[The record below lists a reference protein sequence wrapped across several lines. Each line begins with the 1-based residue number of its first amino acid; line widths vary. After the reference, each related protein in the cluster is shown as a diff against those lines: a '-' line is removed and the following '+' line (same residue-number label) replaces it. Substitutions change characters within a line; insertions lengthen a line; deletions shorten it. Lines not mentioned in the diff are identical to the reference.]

1 MLENNISRNNKIPGS
16 SGCDSYTRP
25 EEIKALSKF
34 LGEQRKTLDG
44 SIGLDETLLGVPGE
58 TTGRIPEVVL
68 SSKIDSLDLSR
79 VDDIIKLNEKL
90 VTLDNNSSPIGA
102 NITSL
107 PQGFIGIENSDNI
120 DLSDKIETLQS
131 EQEIDLEDK
140 VQILDA
146 EDEIKLDTTKKEL
159 SGDTNLTGL
168 EDTKVGLDL
177 SDNVTKLSNKIEGLE
192 TTDVKNLE
200 DHIEQLKDNSNISL
214 SDEIKLLN
222 DSESTELSNKVN
234 VLDDNTDI
242 NKLSETKVELVSD
255 NKTELIKDLK
265 KLEVT
270 DNIDLGDSKISLETG
285 DVENNL
291 EEKRV
296 DLINTSNIQGLSES
310 IITLENK
317 EHADSL
323 SSVRKDLE
331 SQQSISELS
340 NELVGIE
347 DLTDITLRTD
357 SVDLKD
363 DGKIELGNTKVEFKD
378 ETKLELSS
386 PLITIDPINF
396 PDLSDFKD
404 IINDDTVL
412 ELGDKKIDLTT
423 TDNVELGS
431 SIITVEDSNNI
442 ELSDK
447 SIKVED
453 DNNIELGNSLITV
466 EDDTELELSKLLS
479 SLDSI
484 SLSELSQELIE
495 LDVNEEVTLND
506 SNVRLVDNNSISL
519 ATDKID
525 LVDSVNIELGNEKI
539 DLTTTDNVELGNSLV
554 TVEDNNNIELGNRLE
569 NLVDSGEF
577 SLEDFLDTIEDDNI
591 ESLAGDKKLLGSA
604 ISPKTDND
612 YIGKVESLEI
622 KKVINSKDY
631 IKLGNSS
638 EQGITVSERDK
649 ILDDAYITK
658 TEALSG
664 GLPEEYYL
672 LKSKAPENDSDYN
685 YQGEYQLLYDK
696 KSLQST
702 QERPDHIKYNKFG
715 PGGEIIESVVGS
727 ITSEKRGEILDDAYI
742 TKTEA
747 LSGGLPEEYYLSK
760 AKAPENDSDY
770 EYFDPS
776 ISGSKLYSGKP
787 EYIKDPT
794 KTVVVGKEN
803 LQEGVKYSGDLM
815 ILELHDKSYM
825 TKNDEVKYT
834 IEDQDHIKYNKFGA
848 GGKIIESV
856 VGSITSKERDEIL
869 DDAYITKT
877 EALDG
882 YIQDSYYIP
891 DSEAPENDSDYSYRD
906 GYQPRRYDKES
917 LQSTQDRPDHV
928 KLNNINQSITESDRD
943 KILDDA
949 ALNKSSR
956 KVEYSKENETP
967 RPENDALYLPNY
979 DHKDKDKEL
988 ILTGKAQEI
997 FDKIMNFSFSK
1008 DGKVTR
1014 DSLKVGENKAY
1025 IDGGTTTV
1033 SNWLQ
1038 KIQALVST
1046 YLNPGPYQSDWDTE
1060 KEEGKDLNG
1069 DGFIGKGLLK
1079 TKEDLKKELP
1089 RLEQFET
1096 KINQAIETAIFAT
1109 KLETPRYKL
1118 PESSIGFEVSN
1129 YLRWIAEETVGLTKL
1144 SGNKKEILLRETLA
1158 LIVWAR
1164 DEAVKLAKADKSRL
1178 PGNTGLISDIVSGG
1192 LNVGN
1197 VVSSVSKAVSNAI
1210 FPDQTNP
1217 INRPELDD
1225 TGRISTSAWTNNS
1238 RVPSVSSSGDSTQ
1251 EKKSI
1256 WKTLKDVTIGGS
1268 TPGNYSFAENY
1279 LNGIGIETTL
1289 LDLVGKNVSMIKNGT
1304 VEEFFDLLKSSPYIT
1319 TVGKAGS
1326 SDGGYK
1332 VSTLDSNAYWEVILE
1347 PYAGVLNGEY
1357 TFLPLFGEINE
1368 INKKLH
1374 GVTTSYSRWIPVN
1387 SFELQKEKMTTR
1399 TLGLFDGEI
1408 TYPTSVEFTNEFRLT
1423 IVDDQYKSWRT
1434 YFEKCLMA
1442 AVYSCKP
1449 NKLRDTKGKRKVF
1462 YVNGKRFFNEAEAN
1476 AEAHAIAIR
1485 DQLSTLPEVT
1495 MKEEDFDTIK
1505 MLEDELIF
1513 DGEIRKLDK
1522 SFQLVAPYKNLSFRC
1537 RILVMTPQ
1545 MSTIT
1550 KYDLLLVLKDFAEER
1565 SGEIDSA
1572 GSDLTL
1578 SFSIV
1583 GENPPDRIATSSILA
1598 ITDTGV
1604 GNMNKLREQ
1613 EAAERKKDA
1622 LKSVASGLL
1631 KSGPSMAIGLLS

>member
-140 VQILDA
+140 VQVLDV
-146 EDEIKLDTTKKEL
+146 EGEIELDTTKKEL
-159 SGDTNLTGL
+159 SDDTNLTGL
-168 EDTKVGLDL
+168 EDTKVEL
-177 SDNVTKLSNKIEGLE
+177 SLSNDVTELGNKIEGLD
-192 TTDVKNLE
+192 TTDIKNLE

-222 DSESTELSNKVN
+222 DSESIELSNKVN

-431 SIITVEDSNNI
+431 SIITVEDNNEV

-466 EDDTELELSKLLS
+466 ED
-479 SLDSI
+479 
-484 SLSELSQELIE
+484 
-495 LDVNEEVTLND
+495 
-506 SNVRLVDNNSISL
+506 SN
-519 ATDKID
+519 
-525 LVDSVNIELGNEKI
+525 NIELSDKSI
-539 DLTTTDNVELGNSLV
+539 K
-554 TVEDNNNIELGNRLE
+554 VEDDNNIELGNRLE

-577 SLEDFLDTIEDDNI
+577 SLEDFLDTIDSSNV
-591 ESLAGDKKLLGSA
+591 ESLDNNKELLGKA
-604 ISPKTDND
+604 ISPITDN
-612 YIGKVESLEI
+612 
-622 KKVINSKDY
+622 
-631 IKLGNSS
+631 
-638 EQGITVSERDK
+638 
-649 ILDDAYITK
+649 
-658 TEALSG
+658 
-664 GLPEEYYL
+664 
-672 LKSKAPENDSDYN
+672 
-685 YQGEYQLLYDK
+685 
-696 KSLQST
+696 
-702 QERPDHIKYNKFG
+702 
-715 PGGEIIESVVGS
+715 
-727 ITSEKRGEILDDAYI
+727 
-742 TKTEA
+742 
-747 LSGGLPEEYYLSK
+747 
-760 AKAPENDSDY
+760 DY

-776 ISGSKLYSGKP
+776 IPGSKLYSGKP
-787 EYIKDPT
+787 GYIEDPT
-794 KTVVVGKEN
+794 KTVVLGKEN
-803 LQEGVKYSGDLM
+803 LLPPGKKYSGDLM

-825 TKNDEVKYT
+825 TKNDKVKYT
-834 IEDQDHIKYNKFGA
+834 IKDQDHVKLNNINQ
-848 GGKIIESV
+848 
-856 VGSITSKERDEIL
+856 SITESDRDKIL

-891 DSEAPENDSDYSYRD
+891 DSEAPENDSDYNYR
-906 GYQPRRYDKES
+906 GEYQLLYDKES
-917 LQSTQDRPDHV
+917 LQSTQERLDHIKYSKFSAGGEIIESV
-928 KLNNINQSITESDRD
+928 EGNITSKERDEIINNSILNPN
-943 KILDDA
+943 
-949 ALNKSSR
+949 SR
-956 KVEYSKENETP
+956 LVEYSKENETP
-967 RPENDALYLPNY
+967 RPENDSLYLPNFTY
-979 DHKDKDKEL
+979 SDSDKEL
-988 ILTGKAQEI
+988 ILTGQAQEI

-1025 IDGGTTTV
+1025 IDGVTTTV

-1038 KIQALVST
+1038 KIQALVGT

-1069 DGFIGKGLLK
+1069 DGFIGKGMLK

-1238 RVPSVSSSGDSTQ
+1238 RVPSVSSSGDSKQ

-1462 YVNGKRFFNEAEAN
+1462 YVYDKRFLDELEAKNYALKY
-1476 AEAHAIAIR
+1476 AEINN
-1485 DQLSTLPEVT
+1485 LSSLPEVT
-1495 MKEEDFDTIK
+1495 MKEEDFDTAK

>member
-131 EQEIDLEDK
+131 EQEIDLGDK
-140 VQILDA
+140 VQVLDV
-146 EDEIKLDTTKKEL
+146 ESEIKLDTTIKEL
-159 SGDTNLTGL
+159 SDDTNLTGL
-168 EDTKVGLDL
+168 EDTKVELEL
-177 SDNVTKLSNKIEGLE
+177 SDNVTKLGNKIEGLE

-200 DHIEQLKDNSNISL
+200 DHIEQLKGNSNISL

-222 DSESTELSNKVN
+222 DSESIELSNKIN

-255 NKTELIKDLK
+255 NNIELLKDLK

-296 DLINTSNIQGLSES
+296 DLINTSDIQGLSES

-331 SQQSISELS
+331 SQPISELS

-363 DGKIELGNTKVEFKD
+363 DGKVELGNTKVKFKD

-404 IINDDTVL
+404 IINDDTIL
-412 ELGDKKIDLTT
+412 ELGDKKVDLTT

-431 SIITVEDSNNI
+431 SIITVEDNKEV

-447 SIKVED
+447 SIKV
-453 DNNIELGNSLITV
+453 V
-466 EDDTELELSKLLS
+466 DDTELELSKLLS

-495 LDVNEEVTLND
+495 LDVNEEITLND
-506 SNVRLVDNNSISL
+506 SNVRLVDDNSISL
-519 ATDKID
+519 STDKID
-525 LVDSVNIELGNEKI
+525 LVDSVNIELGDKKI
-539 DLTTTDNVELGNSLV
+539 DLTTTDNIELGNSLITVEDSNEVELGNSLI
-554 TVEDNNNIELGNRLE
+554 TVEDNKEVELSDKSIKVVDDSNIELGNRLE

-577 SLEDFLDTIEDDNI
+577 SLEDFLDIIEEDNNI
-591 ESLAGDKKLLGSA
+591 DSLNNNKELLGKA
-604 ISPKTDND
+604 ISPITDN
-612 YIGKVESLEI
+612 
-622 KKVINSKDY
+622 
-631 IKLGNSS
+631 
-638 EQGITVSERDK
+638 
-649 ILDDAYITK
+649 
-658 TEALSG
+658 
-664 GLPEEYYL
+664 
-672 LKSKAPENDSDYN
+672 
-685 YQGEYQLLYDK
+685 
-696 KSLQST
+696 
-702 QERPDHIKYNKFG
+702 
-715 PGGEIIESVVGS
+715 
-727 ITSEKRGEILDDAYI
+727 
-742 TKTEA
+742 
-747 LSGGLPEEYYLSK
+747 
-760 AKAPENDSDY
+760 DY

-776 ISGSKLYSGKP
+776 IPGSKLYSGKP
-787 EYIKDPT
+787 DYIEDPT
-794 KTVVVGKEN
+794 KTVVLGKEN
-803 LQEGVKYSGDLM
+803 LPPPGKKYSGDLM

-825 TKNDEVKYT
+825 TKDDKVKYT
-834 IEDQDHIKYNKFGA
+834 IKDQDHIKLNNTNQ
-848 GGKIIESV
+848 
-856 VGSITSKERDEIL
+856 SITESDRDEIL

-891 DSEAPENDSDYSYRD
+891 DSEAPENDSDYN
-906 GYQPRRYDKES
+906 YQEYQLLYDKES
-917 LQSTQDRPDHV
+917 LQSTQERPDHIKYSKFSAGGKIIESV
-928 KLNNINQSITESDRD
+928 EGNVTSKERDEIINNSILNPN
-943 KILDDA
+943 
-949 ALNKSSR
+949 SR
-956 KVEYSKENETP
+956 LVEYSKENETP
-967 RPENDALYLPNY
+967 RLDNDAPALYLPNY
-979 DHKDKDKEL
+979 NHVDKDKEL

-1025 IDGGTTTV
+1025 IDGITTTV

-1046 YLNPGPYQSDWDTE
+1046 YLNPGTYQSDWDTE

-1079 TKEDLKKELP
+1079 TKDDLKKELP

-1251 EKKSI
+1251 EKKNI

-1268 TPGNYSFAENY
+1268 TSGNYSFAENY

-1485 DQLSTLPEVT
+1485 DQLSSLPEVT
-1495 MKEEDFDTIK
+1495 MKEEEFDTAK
-1505 MLEDELIF
+1505 MLEEELIF

-1583 GENPPDRIATSSILA
+1583 GENPPDRIATNNILA

-1604 GNMNKLREQ
+1604 GNMNNLRKQ